1 MTNAATGQV
10 LFAKGIASSHDLGA
24 IAKATIQHSDG
35 GGASLRFATL
45 AIARRPA
52 HEPAERPKQV
62 PRV

>member
-1 MTNAATGQV
+1 M